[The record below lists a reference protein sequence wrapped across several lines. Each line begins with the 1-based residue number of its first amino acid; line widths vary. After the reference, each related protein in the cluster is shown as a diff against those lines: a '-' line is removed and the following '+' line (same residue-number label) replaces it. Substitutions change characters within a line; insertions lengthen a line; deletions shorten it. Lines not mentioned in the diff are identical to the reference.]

1 MMKQKWRRRIFHYGI
16 TAIVLA
22 VMLLGNLLFAFCA
35 QAFHLHVDLT
45 DESLYT
51 MSDDFAAELGRTKGD
66 VTIIF
71 CAEPDILLSDET
83 TRIVYYMAVEM
94 SLKFDRFHVKT
105 IDIERN
111 PGAVAAYKTTSATT
125 FHWDSIIIAS
135 DTGYKI
141 RDAASFWLYTEDG
154 TSAWSYN
161 GEYEMASAILS
172 LLSVEK
178 PKVCITYGHGE
189 ATPDVAK
196 TRAFYQLL
204 PDKLNAELV
213 FIDLDRQDIPKDCV
227 LLIMDGPTED
237 YVGNPLD
244 YENYQSGYDNP
255 GDYYGYV
262 SPTEKIERYL
272 DNFGAFFVLKDP
284 FVKLPVLEDF
294 LETWGITFTDT
305 LIKDSTIA
313 LSNRTRLVA
322 SYADAEKHALGH
334 SLYSA
339 IASLATAPSAIVENT
354 GAIQTP
360 WEDAYRYFSSGYT
373 ALYSPVLLSPKGAQA
388 YNDKDEL
395 VNRDGDY
402 HLVSIVNRSYFEPE
416 TGNSQY
422 AYMMAAATTAIIDDA
437 YMSDKAYANPEIIF
451 AALRTMS
458 STKNFAAM
466 DVTINS
472 ENYGGKIL
480 ISHDIYSKDTE
491 VFIYG
496 TFDSEGNVVIK
507 QVAGLGEGARLAYTI
522 VLLALPTVVLAGLGV
537 WCYVRRRHL

>member
-1 MMKQKWRRRIFHYGI
+1 MKQKWRRRIFYYGI
-16 TAIVLA
+16 TAAVLA
-22 VMLLGNLLFAFCA
+22 VMLVGNLLLAFCA

-51 MSDDFAAELGRTKGD
+51 MSDDFITELGRTKGD

-94 SLKFDRFHVKT
+94 SLKFDRFHVET
-105 IDIERN
+105 VDIERN

-125 FHWDSIIIAS
+125 FNWDSIIIAS

-189 ATPDVAK
+189 AMPDAARM
-196 TRAFYQLL
+196 RAFYQLI

-213 FIDLDRQDIPKDCV
+213 FIDLDTQEIPKDCV

-237 YVGNPLD
+237 YVGNPLN
-244 YENYQSGYDNP
+244 YEDYQSGYDNV

-313 LSNRTRLVA
+313 SSNRTRLVA

-360 WEDAYRYFSSGYT
+360 WEDNYRYFSSAYT
-373 ALYSPVLLSPKGAQA
+373 ALYSPVLLSPNSAQA
-388 YNDKDEL
+388 YNAKDEL

-422 AYMMAAATTAIIDDA
+422 AYIMAAATTAIIDDA
-437 YMSDKAYANPEIIF
+437 YMTDKAYANPEVIF

-480 ISHDIYSKDTE
+480 INHDIYSKDTE

-496 TFDSEGNVVIK
+496 TFDSEGNIVIK
-507 QVAGLGEGARLAYTI
+507 QVAGLGEGVRLAYTV
-522 VLLALPTVVLAGLGV
+522 VLLALPTVAVAGFGA